1 MNNTI
6 NIKDSV
12 TNKNIYY
19 NSNFAHV
26 NKKLDTVEKDYN
38 VVINSVKENKVLAT
52 KRIFKNGNKCGFRK
66 SKAIIIKLHDF
77 LTNQHLKDSF
87 VPNEII

>member
-1 MNNTI
+1 MCKNMFRKIKYKDIYRKSFFIPLELGGGII
-6 NIKDSV
+6 N
-12 TNKNIYY
+12 
-19 NSNFAHV
+19 V
-26 NKKLDTVEKDYN
+26 NHN
-38 VVINSVKENKVLAT
+38 VVINSIKENKVLVT

-87 VPNEII
+87 VPNEIIW